1 MRSVRPC
8 TLKKALDRYCRTVSR
23 YKRGAR
29 QEHWRIT
36 VLRRAPVA
44 DKLLHEI
51 TSVDIAAYRDMRL
64 ATINPKTGKPLSGN
78 TVRLE
83 MALLS
88 DLFDIAR
95 HEWAACRENPVS
107 VVRKPKIPPG
117 RDRRL
122 LPLEERKLL
131 RGAARMASGK
141 EVTTMIILAVETAMR
156 QGELLALRWEN
167 INLRLGVAH
176 LPQTKNGHPRDVPL
190 SRRARKALQDFE
202 VRSSG
207 HVFRYTTNGFKSA
220 WRRLLHATGISGL
233 HFHDLRHEAISRL
246 FELVT
251 LDVMEV
257 AAISG
262 HRSLAMLKRYTHLKA
277 HRLVAKLEGG
287 RNRRMASVFVPY
299 PVSVM
304 ATETCVTLQAPDF
317 RELRVQAASMEE
329 AATRLRQLL
338 LHQLATRLRD
348 GKRIP
353 PPCQVPPDSGTWLMV
368 DPLAA

>member
-1 MRSVRPC
+1 MRSLRPC

-141 EVTTMIILAVETAMR
+141 EITTMIILAVETAMR

-176 LPQTKNGHPRDVPL
+176 LPQTKMVIPEMCL
-190 SRRARKALQDFE
+190 SHGAPAKLCRILGSALPDK
-202 VRSSG
+202 SSG
-207 HVFRYTTNGFKSA
+207 TPQ
-220 WRRLLHATGISGL
+220 
-233 HFHDLRHEAISRL
+233 
-246 FELVT
+246 
-251 LDVMEV
+251 
-257 AAISG
+257 
-262 HRSLAMLKRYTHLKA
+262 
-277 HRLVAKLEGG
+277 
-287 RNRRMASVFVPY
+287 MASSQHGGACCMPPVFL
-299 PVSVM
+299 VSIFM
-304 ATETCVTLQAPDF
+304 IYGMKPFQDCLNWAHW
-317 RELRVQAASMEE
+317 M
-329 AATRLRQLL
+329 
-338 LHQLATRLRD
+338 
-348 GKRIP
+348 
-353 PPCQVPPDSGTWLMV
+353 
-368 DPLAA
+368 

>member
-1 MRSVRPC
+1 MRSLRPC

-23 YKRGAR
+23 HKRGAR
-29 QEHWRIT
+29 QEFWRIT
-36 VLRRAPVA
+36 VIRRAPVA
-44 DKLLHEI
+44 DKLMHEI
-51 TSVDIAAYRDMRL
+51 SSVDIAAYRDMRL
-64 ATINPKTGKPLSGN
+64 ATVNPRTGKPLSGN

-107 VVRKPKIPPG
+107 VVRKPRIPPG

-131 RGAARMASGK
+131 RGAARMSSARDVS
-141 EVTTMIILAVETAMR
+141 TMIILALESAMR
-156 QGELLALRWEN
+156 QGELLSLRWEN

-176 LPQTKNGHPRDVPL
+176 LPETKNGHPRDVPL
-190 SRRARKALQDFE
+190 SRRARKALQE
-202 VRSSG
+202 AGVKASG
-207 HVFRYTTNGFKSA
+207 RVFSYTANGFKSA
-220 WRRLLHATGISGL
+220 WRRLLLATGIAGL

-246 FELVT
+246 FELGT
-251 LDVMEV
+251 LDVMDV

-277 HRLVAKLEGG
+277 HRLVARLEGG
-287 RNRRMASVFVPY
+287 RHRRMASVFVPY
-299 PVSVM
+299 PVSVS
-304 ATETCVTLQAPDF
+304 ATDHHVTLRAPDF
-317 RELRVQAASMEE
+317 RDLKVEAASMEE
-329 AATRLRQLL
+329 ATRRLRQQL

-353 PPCQVPPDSGTWLMV
+353 PPCQVPPDTGTWLMV